1 MPACTHNHGKKE
13 RKMKMRKSIAVFVMA
28 MATVFFMAGMAQA
41 NELVNILMS
50 QLGVTQPQ
58 AEGGAGAIFKTAR
71 ENLKPDE
78 FKQIESAV
86 PEAESLI
93 KAAPNVEEEKST
105 GGFGSL
111 TSMAKQV
118 APGKLGSA
126 AELSESFDK
135 LGLEK
140 QMIGKFSNIVV
151 DYCKEKGGQVVSS
164 LMQKAIGF

>member
-1 MPACTHNHGKKE
+1 
-13 RKMKMRKSIAVFVMA
+13 MKIRKSITVFIIT
-28 MATVFFMAGMAQA
+28 MATVFLMAGMAQA
-41 NELVNILMS
+41 NELVNLLMS

-58 AEGGAGAIFKTAR
+58 AEGGAGAIFKTAQ

-93 KAAPNVEEEKST
+93 KAAPKVEEEST

-111 TSMAKQV
+111 TSMARQA

-126 AELSESFDK
+126 ADLAQSFDK

-140 QMIGKFSNIVV
+140 EMVGKFSNIVV